1 MPEAC
6 MTAHALYVS
15 AAYAISAL
23 ALAALVIWILADQ
36 RARRRELAELEASG
50 LRRPSHRP
58 KEEKLRRITNP
69 KIPARA
75 L

>member
-23 ALAALVIWILADQ
+23 ALAGLVVWIITDQ
-36 RARRRELAELEASG
+36 RARQREMAELEASG
-50 LRRPSHRP
+50 LRRRSDRRG
-58 KEEKLRRITNP
+58 EEQ
-69 KIPARA
+69 
-75 L
+75 